1 MIHLEKVE
9 GNNYRQFTR
18 LKVKDEQKKY
28 VASNLGILAKAF
40 AYYNDSIVY
49 GIYNDATAVG
59 LALVREYKDD
69 NCYIFDQLMIDE
81 KYQGN
86 GFGKKA
92 TELILNDLKNKSK
105 YNKILLCYVEG
116 DDAAK
121 NLYTS
126 FGFEHTGDIEVC
138 DDGTKEIDMSLKLI
152 Y

>member
-40 AYYNDSIVY
+40 AYYNDSTVY
-49 GIYNDATAVG
+49 GIYNNASAVG
-59 LALVREYKDD
+59 LALIREHQDD

-105 YNKILLCYVEG
+105 HNKILLCYVDG

>member
-9 GNNYRQFTR
+9 GNDYRKFTS
-18 LKVKDEQKKY
+18 LKVKDEQKRY
-28 VASNLGILAKAF
+28 VASNVGILAKAY

-59 LALVREYKDD
+59 LALVREYQDD

-86 GFGKKA
+86 GYGKKA
-92 TELILNDLKNKSK
+92 IELILNDLKNK
-105 YNKILLCYVEG
+105 NKFKNFFLCYVEG

-138 DDGTKEIDMSLKLI
+138 DDGTKEIDMCLHL
-152 Y
+152 

>member
-9 GNNYRQFTR
+9 GNDYRKFTS
-18 LKVKDEQKKY
+18 LKVKDEQKRY
-28 VASNLGILAKAF
+28 VASNVGILAKAY

-59 LALVREYKDD
+59 LALVREYQDD

-86 GFGKKA
+86 GYGKKA
-92 TELILNDLKNKSK
+92 IELILNDLKNK
-105 YNKILLCYVEG
+105 NKFKKFFLCYVEG

-138 DDGTKEIDMSLKLI
+138 DDGTKEIDMCLHL
-152 Y
+152 